1 MTDTQTAE
9 QRRDD
14 DFDSIMKGLAEA
26 AAHAE
31 GGPEGDGVR
40 VYVPSTAGQRKRP
53 KDVAV

>member
-1 MTDTQTAE
+1 MADTQTSE

-31 GGPEGDGVR
+31 GGPEGEGVR
-40 VYVPSTAGQRKRP
+40 VHVPSTARP
-53 KDVAV
+53 KAIR

>member
-14 DFDSIMKGLAEA
+14 DFDSIMKGLTEA

-31 GGPEGDGVR
+31 GPPEGEGVR
-40 VYVPSTAGQRKRP
+40 VQVPSTAGQRKRL